1 MAAPLITAARKTPT
15 VTMKRIVDVLLSAT
29 LLLLLLPVSLLVALL
44 IRLDSRGPVLVRM
57 HRVGRHGRMLKVW
70 EFRTSIADPEAME
83 TIAGCEGEQI
93 TRIGGWLRRVGIAR
107 WPLLLSVLTGQL
119 AMVGPRVELPRY
131 VGCYP
136 GEVRKRVLS
145 VKPGL
150 VDGSTMAFRDEQK
163 ILHGLEGDALEE
175 AYVEKVLPV
184 RLDHAQRYLDKRGLV
199 SDLSLLLSALLSLP
213 LRMLK

>member
-1 MAAPLITAARKTPT
+1 
-15 VTMKRIVDVLLSAT
+15 
-29 LLLLLLPVSLLVALL
+29 
-44 IRLDSRGPVLVRM
+44 
-57 HRVGRHGRMLKVW
+57 
-70 EFRTSIADPEAME
+70 
-83 TIAGCEGEQI
+83 
-93 TRIGGWLRRVGIAR
+93 
-107 WPLLLSVLTGQL
+107 
-119 AMVGPRVELPRY
+119 VELPRY